1 MNRKLAPHAIISNI
15 MNEWKLGDMLTDEA
29 MQGYLECVVPLLEY
43 PTVQQMG
50 CYAHHGDVTTLVHCL
65 YVSYVSYRVALA
77 LKMKHSDEIA
87 RGALLHDLFLYDWHN
102 HKGEKLHAFDHP
114 RIALKNA
121 EKDFD
126 LTEREREIIKKHMW
140 PLTPQIPH
148 YGATYIVSAV
158 DKYCSIMDTFGL
170 NKQFMTVY
178 NKFLSKPFAA

>member
-1 MNRKLAPHAIISNI
+1 MSNQKLVDMP
-15 MNEWKLGDMLTDEA
+15 MNEAT
-29 MQGYLECVVPLLEY
+29 QGYLKCVIPLSKY
-43 PTVQQMG
+43 PVVQQMG

-65 YVSYVSYRVALA
+65 YVSYVSYRMALT

-114 RIALKNA
+114 RIALQNA

-140 PLTPQIPH
+140 PLTPQIPR
-148 YGATYIVSAV
+148 YSATYVVSMA

-170 NKQFMTVY
+170 NKHFMIVY
-178 NKFLSKPFAA
+178 NEFLSKSFAV